1 MNSLKDFLLSWYRR
15 RPGKAPRIVI
25 LISGRGSNMRA
36 LLEKIREGRLRAE
49 CSLVISDREAG
60 AGGLAVARA
69 MGFKAELIQKRKEE
83 SREAF
88 DRRLAERIKKENP
101 TLVVCAGYLR
111 ILSEPMLAAF
121 PQRIVNIHPS
131 LLPAFPGLRAQK
143 QALDYGVKV
152 TGCTIHLVDAGVDTG
167 RILAQGVV
175 PVLAKDTEETLSR
188 RILKAEH
195 DLYWRTVQK
204 YLERIAQKTP

>member
-1 MNSLKDFLLSWYRR
+1 MKSLREFFSSWYRGA
-15 RPGKAPRIVI
+15 PGKASRIVI

-36 LLEKIREGRLRAE
+36 LLEKIREGRLRAQ
-49 CSLVISDREAG
+49 CTLVLSDREAK
-60 AGGLAVARA
+60 GLEVARA
-69 MGFKAELIQKRKEE
+69 LGFNAELLPKKKEE
-83 SREAF
+83 SRESF

-111 ILSEPMLAAF
+111 ILSEPMLNAF

-131 LLPAFPGLRAQK
+131 LLPAFPGLRSQK

-204 YLERIAQKTP
+204 YLAGS